1 MNKANIL
8 AQEIEKLRRQLE
20 DVLSRGSRVD
30 SQEVANLSRQI
41 DAMVVEYTRLQ
52 RKYSK

>member
-1 MNKANIL
+1 MNRENFL
-8 AQEIEKLRRQLE
+8 VQEIEKLRRQLE
-20 DVLSRGSRVD
+20 EVLNRGSRVD

>member
-20 DVLSRGSRVD
+20 DALKRGNGVG

-52 RKYSK
+52 RKCPK